1 MASLNV
7 LDDNT
12 QINEVYFID
21 SEGDTYRIQKE
32 VDDVVLDI
40 EHCGG
45 SSISILRKDLP
56 KLIRLIEKA
65 IEHNL

>member
-7 LDDNT
+7 LDEEGAVIT
-12 QINEVYFID
+12 EVYFLD
-21 SEGDTYRIQKE
+21 SDGDKYRIQKE
-32 VDDVVLDI
+32 VNDVVLIETDI
-40 EHCGG
+40 SG
-45 SSISILRKDLP
+45 IAILRKDLP

>member
-7 LDDNT
+7 LNDNA

-21 SEGDTYRIQKE
+21 SEGETYRIQKE
-32 VDDVVLDI
+32 YNGDLLDI
-40 EHCGG
+40 ENCGG
-45 SSISILRKDLP
+45 SSISIFRKDLP
-56 KLIRLIEKA
+56 KLILLIEKA

>member
-7 LDDNT
+7 LDEEGAAIT
-12 QINEVYFID
+12 EVYFIN
-21 SEGDTYRIQKE
+21 SEGDKFNIGKSASGF
-32 VDDVVLDI
+32 VSI
-40 EHCGG
+40 ESRDAGDLT
-45 SSISILRKDLP
+45 ILRKDLP